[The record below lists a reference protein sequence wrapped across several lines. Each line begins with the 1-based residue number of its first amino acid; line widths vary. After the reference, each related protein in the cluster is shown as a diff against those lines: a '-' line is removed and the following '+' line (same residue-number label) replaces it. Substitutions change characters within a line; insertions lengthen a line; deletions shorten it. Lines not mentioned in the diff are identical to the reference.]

1 MKKIVLLSILCCA
14 SVLFAAKGPNHKSL
28 RAYSMGNAHIAV
40 VDDKEAIYYN
50 WRVELW
56 GEGDGLQ
63 TYRRRNVTVEI
74 GDNHLRANK
83 DPLNPN
89 TERVYTYEI
98 PSSEMNYNPYISTT
112 EMAVKV
118 NRR

>member
-56 GEGDGLQ
+56 GEGFSFFDLKRWNEGIDRTYDG
-63 TYRRRNVTVEI
+63 N
-74 GDNHLRANK
+74 NHLPGYQLKVAPRAK
-83 DPLNPN
+83 
-89 TERVYTYEI
+89 TWIYQI
-98 PSSEMNYNPYISTT
+98 PMKEMNENKQLTA
-112 EMAVKV
+112 EDQ
-118 NRR
+118 NE